1 MNVIARSVCRPGPPS
16 HNARMNAPWA
26 GNSVDVKPIAA
37 SARFDESALEQWLR
51 EHVGGYVGPANMRQ
65 FQGGQSNPTYLIS
78 TAERAYVMRRKP
90 FGALLPSAHAI
101 EREYRVIAALSS
113 AGFPVPRPYALCE
126 DTSVI
131 GAAFY
136 IMEAV
141 QGTVHRVGSLPGVAP
156 AERRRTYESVITTL
170 ASLHKLNYQALGLG
184 DYGRPGNYFARQVQR
199 WTQQYRAAET
209 ERIAAVERL
218 VEWLPRTVPDQSHTC
233 IVHGDYR
240 IDNVIIAPQ
249 GTRVAAVLDWELSTL
264 GDPLADCSYLLMQ
277 WELRAD
283 GRNALGGL
291 ELGTLGIPTRDE
303 ALRLYCQLTGREQ
316 VPDLNWYFAF
326 NLFRLV
332 GIVQGIRGRLRDG
345 NATGE
350 HAAVMAARTPEYAQT
365 AWDYALRAGA

>member
-1 MNVIARSVCRPGPPS
+1 MNRVS
-16 HNARMNAPWA
+16 HSA
-26 GNSVDVKPIAA
+26 DVKPVAA
-37 SARFDESALEQWLR
+37 SAHFDESALEQWMS
-51 EHVGGYVGPANMRQ
+51 EHLQGYAGPSTMSQ

-101 EREYRVIAALSS
+101 EREYRLISVLNSV
-113 AGFPVPRPYALCE
+113 GFPVPRPYASCE

-141 QGTVHRVGSLPGVAP
+141 QGTVYRVGSLPGVAP
-156 AERRRTYESVITTL
+156 AKRRRTYDAAIAAL
-170 ASLHKLNYQALGLG
+170 AALHELNYEAIGLS

-199 WTQQYRAAET
+199 WTRQYRASET
-209 ERIAAVERL
+209 ERIEAVERL
-218 VEWLPRTVPDQSHTC
+218 IEWLPSTVPEQSQTC

-240 IDNVIIAPQ
+240 IDNVIFAR
-249 GTRVAAVLDWELSTL
+249 GSARVAAVLDWELSTL

-277 WELRAD
+277 WELPAD

-291 ELGTLGIPTRDE
+291 DLGALGIPTRDE
-303 ALRLYCQLTGREQ
+303 ALRLYCQLTGRER
-316 VPDLNWYFAF
+316 VPDLNWHFAF
-326 NLFRLV
+326 NMFRLV
-332 GIVQGIRGRLRDG
+332 GILQGIRGRLREG

-350 HAAVMAARTPEYAQT
+350 HAAEMAARTPEYARA
-365 AWDYALRAGA
+365 AWEYALRAGA

>member
-1 MNVIARSVCRPGPPS
+1 MNPVGSTA
-16 HNARMNAPWA
+16 
-26 GNSVDVKPIAA
+26 DVKPILA
-37 SARFDESALEQWLR
+37 SARFDESALEEWMR
-51 EHVGGYVGPANMRQ
+51 DNVRGYAGPSTMSQ

-90 FGALLPSAHAI
+90 FGTLLPSAHAI
-101 EREYRVIAALSS
+101 EREYRLISSLSS
-113 AGFPVPRPYALCE
+113 AGFPVPKPYALCE

-141 QGTVHRVGSLPGVAP
+141 QGTVHRVGSLPGATP
-156 AERRRTYESVITTL
+156 AERRRIYELVIAAL
-170 ASLHKLNYQALGLG
+170 AALHELNYEAIGLG

-199 WTQQYRAAET
+199 WTRQYRASET
-209 ERIAAVERL
+209 ERITAVERL
-218 VEWLPRTVPDQSHTC
+218 VEWLPKSVPEQSQTS

-240 IDNVIIAPQ
+240 IDNVILAP
-249 GTRVAAVLDWELSTL
+249 GGARVASVLDWELSTL

-277 WELRAD
+277 WELPAD

-291 ELGTLGIPTRDE
+291 DLDALGIPTRDE

-316 VPDLNWYFAF
+316 TPDLNWYCAF
-326 NLFRLV
+326 NMFRLV
-332 GIVQGIRGRLRDG
+332 GILQGICGRLREG

-350 HAAVMAARTPEYAQT
+350 HAAEMAARTPEYAQA
-365 AWDYALRAGA
+365 AWEYALRAGA

>member
-1 MNVIARSVCRPGPPS
+1 MSLG
-16 HNARMNAPWA
+16 
-26 GNSVDVKPIAA
+26 GNSADVRPIAA
-37 SARFDESALEQWLR
+37 AARFDESALERWMQ
-51 EHVGGYVGPANMRQ
+51 EHVSDYAGPSTVRQ

-90 FGALLPSAHAI
+90 FGTLLPSAHAV
-101 EREYRVIAALSS
+101 EREYRLISSLNS
-113 AGFPVPRPYALCE
+113 AGFPVPKAYALCE

-141 QGTVHRVGSLPGVAP
+141 QGSVYRDGTLPDVAP
-156 AERRRTYESVITTL
+156 AERRRIYEAVVAAL
-170 ASLHKLNYQALGLG
+170 AALHELNYEAIGLG

-199 WTQQYRAAET
+199 WTRQYRAAQT
-209 ERIAAVERL
+209 ERIEAVERL
-218 VEWLPRTVPDQSHTC
+218 IEWLPKTVPEQPQSC

-240 IDNVIIAPQ
+240 MDNVIMAP
-249 GTRVAAVLDWELSTL
+249 GNARVAAVLDWELSTL

-277 WELRAD
+277 WELPAD
-283 GRNALGGL
+283 GRNALGGIDVSA
-291 ELGTLGIPTRDE
+291 LGIPTRDE

-326 NLFRLV
+326 NMFRLV
-332 GIVQGIRGRLRDG
+332 GILQGIRGRLLEG

-350 HAAVMAARTPEYAQT
+350 HAAEMAARTPQYAQA
-365 AWDYALRAGA
+365 AWDYAVRAGA